1 MAGWVIES
9 FLLVHC
15 IYPVPYLLWPP
26 ISGLGQVSWRPLRQV
41 LGKRSSVATLL
52 DCCNLL
58 CFEGCHTDALAP
70 MVEVSVD
77 SAADGAHKYIE
88 VCDDI
93 LRSQRAA
100 VGALAVLGLL
110 QQTFQDLFV
119 FCFLP
124 GRHEGALR
132 VALQSARAD

>member
-1 MAGWVIES
+1 MQLPGKKTG
-9 FLLVHC
+9 
-15 IYPVPYLLWPP
+15 PV
-26 ISGLGQVSWRPLRQV
+26 VA
-41 LGKRSSVATLL
+41 RSAT
-52 DCCNLL
+52 
-58 CFEGCHTDALAP
+58 
-70 MVEVSVD
+70 
-77 SAADGAHKYIE
+77 Y
-88 VCDDI
+88 
-93 LRSQRAA
+93 QRAA